1 MSSFL
6 YYNDKN
12 ILCLNKIIVNKQ
24 TKKQKQEKKTKQ
36 TKRQKMKTIKTE
48 KNEHQKEKINKIK
61 NYNILS
67 KKRNAKFTSNFQH
80 HFKYRNKHYI
90 ILKFGTPVVQTLKF
104 IRMSQC
110 MTLKSIAFR

>member
-1 MSSFL
+1 MFATLFMVFCYIQMSSFL

-48 KNEHQKEKINKIK
+48 KNEH
-61 NYNILS
+61 
-67 KKRNAKFTSNFQH
+67 
-80 HFKYRNKHYI
+80 
-90 ILKFGTPVVQTLKF
+90 
-104 IRMSQC
+104 
-110 MTLKSIAFR
+110 